1 MKLYVAMVGLPA
13 RGKSTLAKRIRSG
26 LEQQGIRTAIFNNG
40 ELRRMLFGLE
50 SGSAEFFNPDNTRAQ
65 RLRDQITHQNMERAR
80 AWLDEGGDVAII
92 DATNGTVHQ
101 RVDLSATLR
110 DRPVLFIE
118 CVNDDPLL
126 LDASIRRKT
135 RLPEFAN
142 MTQEE
147 ALESFRKRL
156 AYYES
161 VYTPVRKERCWIRVD
176 AVDSCIQDEAPS
188 NDLPYYAA
196 IRDIISSR
204 WVQDLYLV
212 RHGETDYNREGRLG
226 GDPSLTAKGIEQA
239 EKLAAHFDGVD
250 LPYIFT
256 STKQR
261 SAETAAPLLRSRP
274 NTISMALSEFDEIN
288 AGVCEGMRYSD
299 VRDGM
304 PLEYEARSH
313 NKYGYIYPNGESYA
327 MLKERV
333 ARGLRRDLKTRLS
346 DIVNRYGF
354 TKQEFS
360 LCSESVLLH
369 DARLCFQAECTGYL
383 LNIVLFLC
391 ATPFGILSG
400 GKYVYLASCIVYA
413 AVAFAVKHAAL
424 RNMVRIQ

>member
-1 MKLYVAMVGLPA
+1 M
-13 RGKSTLAKRIRSG
+13 
-26 LEQQGIRTAIFNNG
+26 
-40 ELRRMLFGLE
+40 
-50 SGSAEFFNPDNTRAQ
+50 
-65 RLRDQITHQNMERAR
+65 
-80 AWLDEGGDVAII
+80 
-92 DATNGTVHQ
+92 
-101 RVDLSATLR
+101 
-110 DRPVLFIE
+110 
-118 CVNDDPLL
+118 
-126 LDASIRRKT
+126 
-135 RLPEFAN
+135 
-142 MTQEE
+142 
-147 ALESFRKRL
+147 
-156 AYYES
+156 
-161 VYTPVRKERCWIRVD
+161 D

-333 ARGLRRDLKTRLS
+333 ARGLS
-346 DIVNRYGF
+346 I
-354 TKQEFS
+354 
-360 LCSESVLLH
+360 
-369 DARLCFQAECTGYL
+369 A
-383 LNIVLFLC
+383 
-391 ATPFGILSG
+391 
-400 GKYVYLASCIVYA
+400 
-413 AVAFAVKHAAL
+413 
-424 RNMVRIQ
+424 

>member
-1 MKLYVAMVGLPA
+1 M
-13 RGKSTLAKRIRSG
+13 
-26 LEQQGIRTAIFNNG
+26 
-40 ELRRMLFGLE
+40 
-50 SGSAEFFNPDNTRAQ
+50 
-65 RLRDQITHQNMERAR
+65 
-80 AWLDEGGDVAII
+80 
-92 DATNGTVHQ
+92 
-101 RVDLSATLR
+101 
-110 DRPVLFIE
+110 
-118 CVNDDPLL
+118 
-126 LDASIRRKT
+126 
-135 RLPEFAN
+135 
-142 MTQEE
+142 
-147 ALESFRKRL
+147 

-161 VYTPVRKERCWIRVD
+161 VYTSVRKERCWIRVD

-239 EKLAAHFDGVD
+239 EKLAAHFDGED

-333 ARGLRRDLKTRLS
+333 ARGLRR
-346 DIVNRYGF
+346 
-354 TKQEFS
+354 
-360 LCSESVLLH
+360 
-369 DARLCFQAECTGYL
+369 A
-383 LNIVLFLC
+383 LFLSGEGTLMIVGHQ
-391 ATPFGILSG
+391 AINRTLLS
-400 GKYVYLASCIVYA
+400 LFLFQRASDVPYTYIPQNQYYHITITQRRKLFEMIRYA
-413 AVAFAVKHAAL
+413 
-424 RNMVRIQ
+424 

>member
-161 VYTPVRKERCWIRVD
+161 VYTPVRKERCG
-176 AVDSCIQDEAPS
+176 
-188 NDLPYYAA
+188 YA
-196 IRDIISSR
+196 
-204 WVQDLYLV
+204 W
-212 RHGETDYNREGRLG
+212 T
-226 GDPSLTAKGIEQA
+226 PW
-239 EKLAAHFDGVD
+239 
-250 LPYIFT
+250 
-256 STKQR
+256 
-261 SAETAAPLLRSRP
+261 TAAFRTKPRATTSRIMRP
-274 NTISMALSEFDEIN
+274 SATSFPPAGCRICIS
-288 AGVCEGMRYSD
+288 CGM
-299 VRDGM
+299 
-304 PLEYEARSH
+304 
-313 NKYGYIYPNGESYA
+313 
-327 MLKERV
+327 
-333 ARGLRRDLKTRLS
+333 
-346 DIVNRYGF
+346 
-354 TKQEFS
+354 
-360 LCSESVLLH
+360 
-369 DARLCFQAECTGYL
+369 
-383 LNIVLFLC
+383 
-391 ATPFGILSG
+391 
-400 GKYVYLASCIVYA
+400 
-413 AVAFAVKHAAL
+413 
-424 RNMVRIQ
+424 

>member
-1 MKLYVAMVGLPA
+1 M
-13 RGKSTLAKRIRSG
+13 
-26 LEQQGIRTAIFNNG
+26 
-40 ELRRMLFGLE
+40 
-50 SGSAEFFNPDNTRAQ
+50 
-65 RLRDQITHQNMERAR
+65 
-80 AWLDEGGDVAII
+80 
-92 DATNGTVHQ
+92 
-101 RVDLSATLR
+101 
-110 DRPVLFIE
+110 
-118 CVNDDPLL
+118 
-126 LDASIRRKT
+126 
-135 RLPEFAN
+135 
-142 MTQEE
+142 
-147 ALESFRKRL
+147 
-156 AYYES
+156 
-161 VYTPVRKERCWIRVD
+161 D

-304 PLEYEARSH
+304 CIRA
-313 NKYGYIYPNGESYA
+313 
-327 MLKERV
+327 
-333 ARGLRRDLKTRLS
+333 LS
-346 DIVNRYGF
+346 
-354 TKQEFS
+354 S
-360 LCSESVLLH
+360 
-369 DARLCFQAECTGYL
+369 
-383 LNIVLFLC
+383 
-391 ATPFGILSG
+391 
-400 GKYVYLASCIVYA
+400 
-413 AVAFAVKHAAL
+413 
-424 RNMVRIQ
+424 

>member
-1 MKLYVAMVGLPA
+1 M
-13 RGKSTLAKRIRSG
+13 RG
-26 LEQQGIRTAIFNNG
+26 AIQVNNG
-40 ELRRMLFGLE
+40 YANAYTE
-50 SGSAEFFNPDNTRAQ
+50 SGRVFF
-65 RLRDQITHQNMERAR
+65 
-80 AWLDEGGDVAII
+80 
-92 DATNGTVHQ
+92 
-101 RVDLSATLR
+101 
-110 DRPVLFIE
+110 
-118 CVNDDPLL
+118 
-126 LDASIRRKT
+126 
-135 RLPEFAN
+135 
-142 MTQEE
+142 
-147 ALESFRKRL
+147 
-156 AYYES
+156 
-161 VYTPVRKERCWIRVD
+161 RVD

-333 ARGLRRDLKTRLS
+333 ARGLRR
-346 DIVNRYGF
+346 
-354 TKQEFS
+354 
-360 LCSESVLLH
+360 
-369 DARLCFQAECTGYL
+369 A
-383 LNIVLFLC
+383 LFLSGEGTLMIVGHQ
-391 ATPFGILSG
+391 AINRTLLS
-400 GKYVYLASCIVYA
+400 LFLFQRASDVPYTYIPQNQYYHITITQRRKLFEMIRYA
-413 AVAFAVKHAAL
+413 
-424 RNMVRIQ
+424 

>member
-176 AVDSCIQDEAPS
+176 AVDSAFRTKPRATTSRIMRPS
-188 NDLPYYAA
+188 ATS
-196 IRDIISSR
+196 ISSR

-212 RHGETDYNREGRLG
+212 RHGETDYNREGPPRRG
-226 GDPSLTAKGIEQA
+226 SVFDRQGDRAGRKARRAFRRRGSSVHFYIHE
-239 EKLAAHFDGVD
+239 AAF
-250 LPYIFT
+250 
-256 STKQR
+256 R
-261 SAETAAPLLRSRP
+261 
-274 NTISMALSEFDEIN
+274 
-288 AGVCEGMRYSD
+288 
-299 VRDGM
+299 RDGRAAAAFASEHHQHG
-304 PLEYEARSH
+304 P
-313 NKYGYIYPNGESYA
+313 
-327 MLKERV
+327 ERV
-333 ARGLRRDLKTRLS
+333 
-346 DIVNRYGF
+346 
-354 TKQEFS
+354 
-360 LCSESVLLH
+360 
-369 DARLCFQAECTGYL
+369 
-383 LNIVLFLC
+383 
-391 ATPFGILSG
+391 
-400 GKYVYLASCIVYA
+400 
-413 AVAFAVKHAAL
+413 
-424 RNMVRIQ
+424 

>member
-176 AVDSCIQDEAPS
+176 AVDS
-188 NDLPYYAA
+188 
-196 IRDIISSR
+196 
-204 WVQDLYLV
+204 
-212 RHGETDYNREGRLG
+212 
-226 GDPSLTAKGIEQA
+226 
-239 EKLAAHFDGVD
+239 
-250 LPYIFT
+250 
-256 STKQR
+256 
-261 SAETAAPLLRSRP
+261 
-274 NTISMALSEFDEIN
+274 
-288 AGVCEGMRYSD
+288 
-299 VRDGM
+299 
-304 PLEYEARSH
+304 
-313 NKYGYIYPNGESYA
+313 
-327 MLKERV
+327 
-333 ARGLRRDLKTRLS
+333 
-346 DIVNRYGF
+346 
-354 TKQEFS
+354 
-360 LCSESVLLH
+360 
-369 DARLCFQAECTGYL
+369 
-383 LNIVLFLC
+383 
-391 ATPFGILSG
+391 
-400 GKYVYLASCIVYA
+400 
-413 AVAFAVKHAAL
+413 
-424 RNMVRIQ
+424 

>member
-288 AGVCEGMRYSD
+288 AGV
-299 VRDGM
+299 
-304 PLEYEARSH
+304 
-313 NKYGYIYPNGESYA
+313 
-327 MLKERV
+327 
-333 ARGLRRDLKTRLS
+333 LRRDALFRRAR
-346 DIVNRYGF
+346 RY
-354 TKQEFS
+354 
-360 LCSESVLLH
+360 
-369 DARLCFQAECTGYL
+369 A
-383 LNIVLFLC
+383 
-391 ATPFGILSG
+391 SG
-400 GKYVYLASCIVYA
+400 V
-413 AVAFAVKHAAL
+413 
-424 RNMVRIQ
+424 